1 MVQLS
6 KIMFLGDNFRF
17 QKLQGIQEVRI
28 TPKEK
33 VKLYFLKPLKRHART
48 NKILGYDKNGK
59 PPKPQYE
66 KREVIEHVIDSYLNL
81 NLQLPFGYCRPDD
94 QYSGLY

>member
-81 NLQLPFGYCRPDD
+81 NLQLPSGYCRPDD